1 MGTIMETMGP
11 ELEQSVAWDT
21 IYPYMHTID
30 YSVDFIMQI
39 MDKQDGMMSD
49 LHFISNFFFK
59 LFEFKN

>member
-39 MDKQDGMMSD
+39 MDKQDGMME
-49 LHFISNFFFK
+49 LLWQQLFF
-59 LFEFKN
+59 LFNIV

>member
-1 MGTIMETMGP
+1 MGP

-39 MDKQDGMMSD
+39 MDKQDGMMKKFCSK
-49 LHFISNFFFK
+49 S
-59 LFEFKN
+59 FEFENKKNWQKN

>member
-39 MDKQDGMMSD
+39 MDKQDGMMEIHWQQ
-49 LHFISNFFFK
+49 LFFCLASFK
-59 LFEFKN
+59 R